1 MIIRNKIVK
10 ATLLAIPLVMV
21 LIGCSSPT
29 KIPKVEDERL
39 SHEDIKNKLI
49 EEWRENETAVT
60 YINDGGSF
68 SITEPLKIPAEIA
81 NRKFKSSL
89 SRNLKMSDLAG
100 LLSPLGIY
108 VSIPDK
114 NVSEKPLV
122 IFDFS
127 GNLGDFLSALGAA
140 HQVSFNWNAGNIIT
154 VEESSLYMVKI
165 PHDKDVATAITK
177 SITNLGGSDVDISL
191 EAGAVSYKADYRAHQ
206 RISNFIEHVS
216 NNAALVS
223 MQVAIISVSLD
234 RDTKTGIDWSKL
246 NLHIGEAAATAY
258 AKKIGKEIEDATSD
272 SNNTINGTN
281 NNNSSGNSNSNSN
294 SESEDETASQ
304 IEQSL
309 LKGKNW
315 KDTQAYSKIGGQS
328 SALSF
333 IKGDFAIE
341 AVIDYLSTYGKTE
354 TSQSLLMKT
363 ISGKEVNMKSAQE
376 IPYIDSVG
384 VSNIGGS
391 SNGNNNNGLGL
402 GTTDVETIDVGLTLK
417 LMPFFQLHSELVTIG
432 VDLKLSSLLAMVT
445 LSAGNQIGTITRPN
459 TQEQEFN
466 DIVKIKAGE
475 TVVIGGIT
483 YDQRSDNRNSLPIF
497 QNIGGA
503 HKDATYTRQAM
514 IIMIRPTVTVFKN
527 LDPENSAGGK

>member
-1 MIIRNKIVK
+1 MNIRNKIIK
-10 ATLLAIPLVMV
+10 TTLMAIPLIMA
-21 LIGCSSPT
+21 LSGCTST
-29 KIPKVEDERL
+29 KIPNVENDQL
-39 SHEDIKNKLI
+39 SHEDIKQKLI
-49 EEWRENETAVT
+49 EEWRANEAAVT

-68 SITEPLKIPAEIA
+68 SITEPLKIPEKIA
-81 NRKFKSSL
+81 KQKFKSNL

-114 NVSEKPLV
+114 ELSEKPLV

-127 GNLGDFLSALGAA
+127 GSLGDFLSALGAA
-140 HQVSFNWNAGNIIT
+140 HEVSFNWNAGNIIT
-154 VEESSLYMVKI
+154 VEKSSLYMVKI
-165 PHDKDVATAITK
+165 PHDKEVAAAITK
-177 SITNLGGSDVDISL
+177 SITNLGGDKVDISI
-191 EAGAVSYKADYRAHQ
+191 EAGAVSYRADYRAHQ

-216 NNAALVS
+216 SNAALVS

-234 RDTKTGIDWSKL
+234 RDIKTGIDWSKL
-246 NLHIGEAAATAY
+246 NMHIGDAAATAY
-258 AKKIGKEIEDATSD
+258 AKKIGKEVADATS
-272 SNNTINGTN
+272 
-281 NNNSSGNSNSNSN
+281 NSSGVSSNNSNNGTDPSSDPDSGSGNKSA
-294 SESEDETASQ
+294 EQ
-304 IEQSL
+304 IEEML

-328 SALSF
+328 SAFSF
-333 IKGDFAIE
+333 VKGDFAIE

-391 SNGNNNNGLGL
+391 SANGNGSGGLGL

-417 LMPFFQLHSELVTIG
+417 LTPYFQLQSELVTIG

-503 HKDATYTRQAM
+503 HKDATFTRQAM

-527 LDPENSAGGK
+527 LESDISTGEK